1 MTLASEDLLIMN
13 IQNNYKDRIKDKSTN
28 SEQGFSLIETMIALT
43 TLGVCLAYAMPL
55 FLYAKINNSKSEV
68 RAGALFVA
76 QRVFDDIRSKPVS
89 GMPLFDGKNNSNL
102 TGCTNLPTLTNCK
115 NAVDT
120 NTGITPTTSS
130 NPEIKPNVLDITTAN
145 VDNTVIKS
153 SGNKISSADSLLT
166 NAFGRQ
172 YQTKVTYCEDLN
184 PISAPSSPPNPPICS
199 ERNRKFKVEVSY
211 NGSKVYDLEGT
222 YTDFQ

>member
-1 MTLASEDLLIMN
+1 MN
-13 IQNNYKDRIKDKSTN
+13 TKLNYNDRIKEQSTN

-68 RAGALFVA
+68 RSGALFVA
-76 QRVFDDIRSKPVS
+76 QRVFDNIRSKPVS
-89 GMPLFDGKNNSNL
+89 SMPFTDGKNSSNL
-102 TGCTNLPTLTNCK
+102 TGCTNLPALTNCQ
-115 NAVDT
+115 NST
-120 NTGITPTTSS
+120 ITLP
-130 NPEIKPNVLDITTAN
+130 NPEITPNVTNIAT
-145 VDNTVIKS
+145 S
-153 SGNKISSADSLLT
+153 SISSADKLLT

-184 PISAPSSPPNPPICS
+184 LTPAPNPPICS
-199 ERNRKFKVEVSY
+199 EKNRRFKVEVSY

>member
-1 MTLASEDLLIMN
+1 MN
-13 IQNNYKDRIKDKSTN
+13 TKFNRYDRITEKSN
-28 SEQGFSLIETMIALT
+28 SAEQGFSLIETMIALT

-76 QRVFDDIRSKPVS
+76 QRVFDDIRSKKFDDI
-89 GMPLFDGKNNSNL
+89 PLSDGKKNL
-102 TGCTNLPTLTNCK
+102 AGNPVIIPNVADIA
-115 NAVDT
+115 NAKVDT
-120 NTGITPTTSS
+120 TVTTSS
-130 NPEIKPNVLDITTAN
+130 N
-145 VDNTVIKS
+145 
-153 SGNKISSADSLLT
+153 NKISLADSLLT

-172 YQTKVTYCEDLN
+172 YQTKIIYCEGMDDT
-184 PISAPSSPPNPPICS
+184 PTPTPPICS
-199 ERNRKFKVEVSY
+199 TRNRKFKVEVSY